1 MRLQQ
6 YVQKGSFYKAVVEDG
21 SDIIFVV
28 DYTGN
33 IHYHNTSVHE
43 TLGYRSNSLIN
54 KNIFDYIRPE
64 TVQDLKS
71 QFKQSQKRAYT
82 ENVEFQF
89 LCKDLF
95 LSIPGIQCHQ
105 FKTQG
110 RIRRVHPR
118 LSGYCSA
125 KGKRSGAGPLQK
137 AKEQFLAN
145 MSHEIT
151 NTHQWDRRDGR
162 IC

>member
-28 DYTGN
+28 DYTGK

-54 KNIFDYIRPE
+54 KNIFDYILPE
-64 TVQDLKS
+64 TVQDLKR
-71 QFKQSQKRAYT
+71 QFKHSQKRAYT

-89 LCKDLF
+89 LCKDLSYRF
-95 LSIPGIQCHQ
+95 LEFNAINLKH
-105 FKTQG
+105 
-110 RIRRVHPR
+110 
-118 LSGYCSA
+118 
-125 KGKRSGAGPLQK
+125 
-137 AKEQFLAN
+137 KE
-145 MSHEIT
+145 
-151 NTHQWDRRDGR
+151 
-162 IC
+162 